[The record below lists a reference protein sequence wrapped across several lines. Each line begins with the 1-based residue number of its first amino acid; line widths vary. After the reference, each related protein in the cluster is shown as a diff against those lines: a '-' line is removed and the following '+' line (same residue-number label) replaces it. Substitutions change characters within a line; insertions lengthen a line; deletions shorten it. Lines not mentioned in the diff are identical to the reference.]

1 MSELSAGPR
10 HKIPEVEVWL
20 FAQLMKDRFEVLHE
34 SSKEKPYWYRF
45 IGSPYNPFCSECR
58 SITVIAHNRGTKLS
72 PLLIRQILATFGIG
86 ENEFLE
92 ALEGKPYLGP
102 SDQIGKTSKPN

>member
-1 MSELSAGPR
+1 
-10 HKIPEVEVWL
+10 
-20 FAQLMKDRFEVLHE
+20 
-34 SSKEKPYWYRF
+34 
-45 IGSPYNPFCSECR
+45 
-58 SITVIAHNRGTKLS
+58 LS